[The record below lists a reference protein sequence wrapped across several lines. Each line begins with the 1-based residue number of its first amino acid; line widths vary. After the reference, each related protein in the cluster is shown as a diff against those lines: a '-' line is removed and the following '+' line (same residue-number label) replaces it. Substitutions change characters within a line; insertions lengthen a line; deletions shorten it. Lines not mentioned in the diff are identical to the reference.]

1 MSTAAITRIGRD
13 WGLALVVAVAQVGL
27 SRPANLNQTGV
38 RALDLLGYL
47 LLVAGPIALVFRRRA
62 PLPVL
67 AVTLAACAGYLLG
80 GYGYGPVFLALV
92 VAFLTAATRGSRWW
106 TYPLLPIGYLAFVW
120 PLPVLLGETVNGW
133 QLVGIGA
140 WLAVLGSIAEGVRQR
155 RAAVEARAQR
165 AEAARRD
172 AEAQRRRRASEERL
186 SIARELHDVL
196 AHSLSLINVQ
206 SSVALALF
214 DAEPEQARS
223 ALAAIKTAS
232 KDSLAE
238 VHTLLETIRAGAP
251 LGPPEPAPGIGDPD
265 ALVRPA
271 RDAGLA
277 VRVTVRGEP
286 RPLPSV
292 IDVAAARIVR
302 EALTNVVRHA
312 PGAAAQV
319 CVRYGPASVE
329 ITVDNTRPLRTAAR
343 SGGGSGIAGMRERA
357 HALGGTVTAGPRP
370 DGGFRVAALLPVA
383 PRETAAATGESAH
396 PEREGR

>member
-1 MSTAAITRIGRD
+1 MSTAAITRNGRD

-120 PLPVLLGETVNGW
+120 PLPFLLGEAVNGW

-165 AEAARRD
+165 AEAA
-172 AEAQRRRRASEERL
+172 
-186 SIARELHDVL
+186 
-196 AHSLSLINVQ
+196 
-206 SSVALALF
+206 
-214 DAEPEQARS
+214 
-223 ALAAIKTAS
+223 
-232 KDSLAE
+232 
-238 VHTLLETIRAGAP
+238 
-251 LGPPEPAPGIGDPD
+251 
-265 ALVRPA
+265 
-271 RDAGLA
+271 
-277 VRVTVRGEP
+277 
-286 RPLPSV
+286 
-292 IDVAAARIVR
+292 
-302 EALTNVVRHA
+302 
-312 PGAAAQV
+312 
-319 CVRYGPASVE
+319 
-329 ITVDNTRPLRTAAR
+329 
-343 SGGGSGIAGMRERA
+343 
-357 HALGGTVTAGPRP
+357 
-370 DGGFRVAALLPVA
+370 
-383 PRETAAATGESAH
+383 
-396 PEREGR
+396 